1 MSLTTDAEQAAEVIL
16 RLRAKSLTREE
27 RKDQME
33 GAKTEKGPEITESE
47 GLEDEIS
54 RPQASQ
60 INATLQIPSLEK
72 VDPLVGHGGSTFQ
85 KKRLAQELVR
95 EKHDPSEHVKQ
106 HSKMDFP
113 LEEKAHLPQDVMK
126 AVRCVG
132 EMNRKQSKLSGKAG
146 KKKRPDVQ
154 NQRRDGETLCRPNR
168 SRFREGLTCHF

>member
-106 HSKMDFP
+106 HSKIGSP
-113 LEEKAHLPQDVMK
+113 LEEEAHLPQDVMK
-126 AVRCVG
+126 AVRRVA
-132 EMNRKQSKLSGKAG
+132 ENEPEAIKAG
-146 KKKRPDVQ
+146 LNCCKKKRSDVQ
-154 NQRRDGETLCRPNR
+154 NHRRDGEILCRPNR